1 MGFKV
6 MGNASTD
13 LFAIIPVSSSRDAN
27 AKEAICI
34 GPMKEVFAYLPQTA
48 ARDQAEAELARVPVT
63 ADQIKRMQSATTA
76 MQVAAF
82 ADAIDHLERRLDAK
96 EAELEEQ
103 ARRDAEEAE
112 RREAERIAA
121 HMRALPDADDPSTW
135 DPAPAGGALT
145 PLPASHSEDKE
156 QLAASDQGD
165 LPNELLEGAPADPG
179 TAPTIGL
186 DVPRVPS
193 RQTKRAPMLHP
204 QPIAVSLNED

>member
-13 LFAIIPVSSSRDAN
+13 LFAIVPVSSFRDAN

-48 ARDQAEAELARVPVT
+48 ARDQAEAELARVRVT

-121 HMRALPDADDPSTW
+121 HLDALPDPDDPDTW
-135 DPAPAGGALT
+135 DPHQGGGLVPIA
-145 PLPASHSEDKE
+145 ASHPEDKE

-165 LPNELLEGAPADPG
+165 LPNELLKDAPPDPG

-186 DVPRVPS
+186 DARRVPS
-193 RQTKRAPMLHP
+193 RQTKRTPMLHP

>member
-1 MGFKV
+1 M
-6 MGNASTD
+6 ATDPTD

-34 GPMKEVFAYLPQTA
+34 GPMKEVFAYLPQTG
-48 ARDQAEAELARVPVT
+48 ARDQAEAELARVRVT
-63 ADQIKRMQSATTA
+63 ADAIKRMQSATTKL
-76 MQVAAF
+76 QVAAF
-82 ADAIDHLERRLDAK
+82 ADAVAHLERRLDAK

-121 HMRALPDADDPSTW
+121 HLDALPDPDDPSTW
-135 DPAPAGGALT
+135 DPTGGALT
-145 PLPASHSEDKE
+145 LAPASHPEDKR

-165 LPNELLEGAPADPG
+165 LPNELLEKAPPNPG
-179 TAPTIGL
+179 TAPTIAL
-186 DVPRVPS
+186 DARRARS
-193 RQTKRAPMLHP
+193 RQTKRTPMLHP